1 MALTHIQIT
10 KAKPRDK
17 SYKLFDSGGLYLL
30 VNPTGSKCWRLKY
43 RFNNKEYL
51 LSFGQYPDV
60 TLAEAREARD
70 KAKKFLAQ
78 GLDPSEIKKTKLRQ
92 DKEEAANTFES
103 VALEWHEKHKVKW
116 VKKTADRTMSMLKRH
131 IFPFIGSTAMSKL
144 KPAALLCAIQKIESR
159 GNIETAHRALQVCG
173 QISRFAIATDRAS
186 MDLSSVLKGAL
197 TPVKVK
203 HHSSITDPDKVGQ
216 LLLDIDNYE
225 GAYLTQQALQLAPLV
240 FVRPGELRHAEWA
253 EIDFEKKEWKIPGEK
268 MKMRLPHIVPLS
280 KQVLV
285 ILKDLHGHT
294 GHLQYLFPGAVSVK
308 RPMSENT
315 VNVALKRMGYKDKHT
330 AHGFRSTASTILH
343 EQGLRHD
350 VIELQ
355 LAHKIGNQVSAAYNY
370 ATYLPERQKMMQHWA
385 DYLDGLRGGTNVV
398 SINGK
403 II

>member
-1 MALTHIQIT
+1 MALTNIKIT
-10 KAKPRDK
+10 NAKPRDK
-17 SYKLFDSGGLYLL
+17 SYKLSDSGSLHILIMTSGSKSWRFSYRFEGKQKIHTIGLY
-30 VNPTGSKCWRLKY
+30 PC
-43 RFNNKEYL
+43 
-51 LSFGQYPDV
+51 V

-70 KAKKFLAQ
+70 KAKKLLAQ
-78 GLDPSEIKKTKLRQ
+78 GLDPNEIKKDKLRQ
-92 DKEEAANTFES
+92 DKKEAANTFES
-103 VALEWHEKHKVKW
+103 VAVEWYEKHKVKW
-116 VKKTADRTMSMLKRH
+116 VKKTADRTMSMLKRY
-131 IFPFIGSTAMSKL
+131 IFPFIGSIAMTKL
-144 KPAALLCAIQKIESR
+144 KPAELLNAIQKIESR
-159 GNIETAHRALQVCG
+159 GNIETAHRALQICG

-186 MDLSSVLKGAL
+186 MDLSSGRKGAL
-197 TPVKVK
+197 TSLKVK
-203 HHSSITDPDKVGQ
+203 HHPSITDPDKVGQ

-268 MKMRLPHIVPLS
+268 MKMRLPHIIPLS
-280 KQVLV
+280 KQALV
-285 ILKDLHGHT
+285 ILEDLHGHT
-294 GHLQYLFPGAVSVK
+294 GHLQYVFPGAVRVQ

-315 VNVALKRMGYKDKHT
+315 VNMALKRMGYEGKHT

-370 ATYLPERQKMMQHWA
+370 ATYLPERQKMMQHWS

-403 II
+403 TI

>member
-1 MALTHIQIT
+1 MALTNIKIT
-10 KAKPRDK
+10 NAKPRDK
-17 SYKLFDSGGLYLL
+17 SYKLSDSGSLHILIMTSGSKSWRFSYRFEGKQKIHTIGLY
-30 VNPTGSKCWRLKY
+30 PC
-43 RFNNKEYL
+43 
-51 LSFGQYPDV
+51 V

-70 KAKKFLAQ
+70 KAKKLLAQ
-78 GLDPSEIKKTKLRQ
+78 GLDPNEIKKDKLRQ
-92 DKEEAANTFES
+92 DKKEAANTFES
-103 VALEWHEKHKVKW
+103 VAVEWYEKHKVKW
-116 VKKTADRTMSMLKRH
+116 VKKTADRTMSMLKRY
-131 IFPFIGSTAMSKL
+131 IFPFIGSIAMTKL
-144 KPAALLCAIQKIESR
+144 KPAELLNAIQRIESR
-159 GNIETAHRALQVCG
+159 RNIETAHRALQICG

-186 MDLSSVLKGAL
+186 MDLSSLLKGAL

-203 HHSSITDPDKVGQ
+203 HHSSITDPDKVSQ

-225 GAYLTQQALQLAPLV
+225 GAYVTQQALKLSPLF

-268 MKMRLPHIVPLS
+268 MKMRLPHIIPLS
-280 KQVLV
+280 KQALV

-294 GHLQYLFPGAVSVK
+294 GHLQFVFPGAVSVK